1 MKANKK
7 LKIAKKELLQTKNEM
22 LNDFLFN
29 LFTQE
34 PSGFNFDPFKQEID
48 QNPIDS
54 MIIEDESMGTILR
67 ANSAGNMTG
76 QNNFTEQSKYQTSE
90 RKNVAFTEQKENIF
104 EYEQDHHDDH
114 DIYNNNESRQWTT
127 SN

>member
-1 MKANKK
+1 
-7 LKIAKKELLQTKNEM
+7 
-22 LNDFLFN
+22 
-29 LFTQE
+29 
-34 PSGFNFDPFKQEID
+34 
-48 QNPIDS
+48 
-54 MIIEDESMGTILR
+54 MIIEDDSMGTILR

-104 EYEQDHHDDH
+104 EYEQDHHDEH

>member
-54 MIIEDESMGTILR
+54 MIIEDDSMGTILR

-90 RKNVAFTEQKENIF
+90 RRNVAFTDQKELF

-114 DIYNNNESRQWTT
+114 DIYHNTESRQWTT